1 MKEQTNEGPATG
13 PFVTQPTASKKERI
27 ADGVTQ
33 ARLRLRH
40 RGMLI
45 LFAVWVVLPLIV
57 AAFYLYF
64 IAEDQYESRVGF
76 SVRKEETSS
85 PVELLGGITEL
96 SGNSSSDTDFLYK
109 YIRGRQM
116 MLSVDAKLNLREVY
130 TRPADPVFALK
141 RNASVEEMEDYWSR
155 VVKVFYDT
163 ADGLIEVR
171 VVAFS
176 PEDAKRIA
184 QEIFDEGSRKINELT
199 AIARDDSTRYAEI
212 ERDRAIERLKVA
224 RQALTAFRIRTQIV
238 DPEADIEGRMGLLNT
253 LQTQLATALIDLDL
267 LLNNTNPGDP
277 RIVQTQQRIEVIEDR
292 ISEERNH
299 FSTSSASAD
308 IPYSSLVG
316 EYEGL
321 LVDLKFAEESYIAS
335 LAAYEAAFA
344 EAQRQSRYLAPY
356 VSPTLA
362 EISEFP
368 QRATL
373 LALTGGF
380 LFITWAIAVL
390 IFYSIRDRR

>member
-1 MKEQTNEGPATG
+1 
-13 PFVTQPTASKKERI
+13 
-27 ADGVTQ
+27 
-33 ARLRLRH
+33 
-40 RGMLI
+40 MLI